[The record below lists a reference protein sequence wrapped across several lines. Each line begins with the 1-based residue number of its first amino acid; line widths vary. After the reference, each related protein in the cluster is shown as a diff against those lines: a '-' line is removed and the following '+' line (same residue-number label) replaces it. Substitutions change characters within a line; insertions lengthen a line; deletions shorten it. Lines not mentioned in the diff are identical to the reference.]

1 MQSTENRH
9 VIALE
14 VEDKPGVLTRISA
27 LFSRRGFNVES
38 LTVGHTHQ
46 PGVSRFTIVVRAG
59 EAELEQ
65 IRKQTQKLVHV
76 LKTYHVLDREV
87 EPDERMKAIMAASNQ
102 VQHAVMR
109 EMALVKVHYDAQS
122 SRQINHVVEVF
133 SARMLHWSGK
143 DLVLEFSGTEA
154 KIDAVFKELDSVSV
168 LESVR
173 TGKVAMS
180 IEEEKVDL

>member
-1 MQSTENRH
+1 MKSKIEGRH

-46 PGVSRFTIVVRAG
+46 PGVSRFTIVVVGA

-65 IRKQTQKLVHV
+65 VRKQTQKLINV
-76 LKTYHVLDREV
+76 LKTFHVLDQE
-87 EPDERMKAIMAASNQ
+87 EASDLELTQGGAKN

-109 EMALVKVHYDAQS
+109 ELALVKVHYDKESA
-122 SRQINHVVEVF
+122 RQINHIVERF
-133 SARMLHWSGK
+133 SARMLHWSGE

-154 KIDAVFKELDSVSV
+154 KVDAVFEELKQVTV

-180 IEEEKVDL
+180 IETK